1 MNWRIPGGAEFFGK
15 MPDKNHQI
23 DFLVRA
29 FFKMPDKKLKMH
41 FLVMAFS
48 EMPDRKPANVVLS
61 GIKNC
66 AAPRAARRFL
76 VVSKKRAAPRAA
88 RRLFLKTNTYPANL

>member
-1 MNWRIPGGAEFFGK
+1 

-61 GIKNC
+61 GIKKN
-66 AAPRAARRFL
+66 APPHGQRAG
-76 VVSKKRAAPRAA
+76 S
-88 RRLFLKTNTYPANL
+88 

>member
-15 MPDKNHQI
+15 IPDKNHQI
-23 DFLVRA
+23 DFLVSA
-29 FFKMPDKKLKMH
+29 FFKMPDKKSKKH

-61 GIKNC
+61 GIKKT
-66 AAPRAARRFL
+66 RRPTGSAQVL
-76 VVSKKRAAPRAA
+76 SGIKKT
-88 RRLFLKTNTYPANL
+88 RRPTGSAQQASELSYISS

>member
-23 DFLVRA
+23 CFLVRA
-29 FFKMPDKKLKMH
+29 FFKMPDKKLEKH

-61 GIKNC
+61 GIKKT
-66 AAPRAARRFL
+66 RRPTGSAQQA
-76 VVSKKRAAPRAA
+76 SK
-88 RRLFLKTNTYPANL
+88 LSYISS

>member
-1 MNWRIPGGAEFFGK
+1 

-29 FFKMPDKKLKMH
+29 FFKMPDKIQIND
-41 FLVMAFS
+41 FLVMGFS
-48 EMPDRKPANVVLS
+48 EMPDRMPANEVLS
-61 GIKNC
+61 GIKKR

-76 VVSKKRAAPRAA
+76 VVSKNAPPHGQRAASI
-88 RRLFLKTNTYPANL
+88 